1 MPPECHHISNAG
13 FKDERGRTD
22 HVKAMEQVIK
32 DDGGEVLYSHDLVKL
47 VQDKSGAVTGAI
59 FKVEGGYKQINAK
72 KGVILATGG
81 YAGNP
86 DMLRARDP
94 ETCRCVTS
102 LNYNTNNTGAGI
114 KAALWAGADMDA
126 VGATMVFDRGNV
138 KPGVDAGMYD
148 AGADTQFGKE
158 AYRLSAIRKAPFY
171 GAWYGGSLLTTIDGV
186 RINKHCQA
194 VDKNY
199 QPIPGLYVVGTAS
212 GSYYAGNYP
221 VYLVGNCL
229 GRQVTFGRYAARH
242 AAGDIA

>member
-59 FKVEGGYKQINAK
+59 FKVE
-72 KGVILATGG
+72 
-81 YAGNP
+81 
-86 DMLRARDP
+86 
-94 ETCRCVTS
+94 
-102 LNYNTNNTGAGI
+102 
-114 KAALWAGADMDA
+114 
-126 VGATMVFDRGNV
+126 
-138 KPGVDAGMYD
+138 
-148 AGADTQFGKE
+148 
-158 AYRLSAIRKAPFY
+158 
-171 GAWYGGSLLTTIDGV
+171 GGSLLTTIDGV